1 MAADQK
7 VFGFNQ
13 NDAQQIINLL
23 GSTGGEVKQFEYD
36 LTKPVA
42 GNVVHAYT
50 PSGGIPAR
58 SSLTM
63 GSASC
68 DLYESSTGGVLSDSG
83 SNITVYNMAS
93 GAVAGNTHIIAS
105 KNEIGIY
112 VCIVEDCG

>member
-36 LTKPVA
+36 LSRRLGV
-42 GNVVHAYT
+42 VVHAYT
-50 PSGGIPAR
+50 PAGGIPAR
-58 SSLTM
+58 ASLTM
-63 GSASC
+63 GSATC
-68 DLYESSTGGVLSDSG
+68 DLYDSNSSGVLSDSTQ
-83 SNITVYNMAS
+83 NITVYNMAS
-93 GAVAGNTHIIAS
+93 TAVAGNTHIVAA
-105 KNEIGIY
+105 KNTAGLY

>member
-36 LTKPVA
+36 LSSTA
-42 GNVVHAYT
+42 GVVVHAYT
-50 PSGGIPAR
+50 PAGGIPAR

-68 DLYESSTGGVLSDSG
+68 DLYNSNSSGVLSDSG

-93 GAVAGNTHIIAS
+93 GAVAGSTHIMAA
-105 KNEIGIY
+105 KNRAGLY